1 MTGLIHRREF
11 ISLLGGAAGAWP
23 VAARAQQQAMP
34 VIGFLHQGSPDA
46 SVSPLEAFR
55 HGLKEDGFVEG
66 QNVAIEYRWAEG
78 QYDRL
83 PDLTR
88 DLVRHQVAVIVAVG
102 TSAPGL
108 TAKSATSV
116 IPVVFQTGGDPVQDG
131 LVSKMNRPGGNVTG
145 VSRLSVALEPKR
157 LELLHEV
164 VPKASMIGFLVNPL
178 NPPTQLLIQHM
189 REPVRSLGLSLDI
202 LEAST
207 EGELDTAFAST
218 VERGVGALL
227 VAQEPSYNRW
237 HEHIVVLAARHK
249 MPAMYASRIYAVA
262 GGLMTYDASV
272 LDSMRQVGVY
282 VGRVLKGE
290 KPADMP
296 VVQPTKFDLVINLK
310 TAKALGLQIPDKLL
324 ALADEVIE

>member
-1 MTGLIHRREF
+1 
-11 ISLLGGAAGAWP
+11 
-23 VAARAQQQAMP
+23 MP
-34 VIGFLHQGSPDA
+34 VIGFLHQGSPHA
-46 SVSPLEAFR
+46 SVSQLDAFR
-55 HGLKEDGFVEG
+55 QGLKEGGFVEG
-66 QNVAIEYRWAEG
+66 QNVTIEYRWAEG

-83 PDLTR
+83 PDLAR
-88 DLVRHQVAVIVAVG
+88 DLVRHQVAVIIAVG

-131 LVSKMNRPGGNVTG
+131 LVSRMNRPGANVTG

-164 VPKASMIGFLVNPL
+164 VPKASVIGFLVNPL
-178 NPPTQLLIQHM
+178 NPRTQLLVQHM
-189 REPVRSLGLSLDI
+189 REPVRSLGLSLNV

-207 EGELDTAFAST
+207 EGELDTAFVST
-218 VERGVGALL
+218 VQRGAGALL

-237 HEHIVVLAARHK
+237 HEHIVTLAARHK

-282 VGRVLKGE
+282 VGRILKGE

-296 VVQPTKFDLVINLK
+296 VVQPTRFELVVNLK
-310 TAKALGLQIPDKLL
+310 TARALGLEIPEKLL
-324 ALADEVIE
+324 ARADEVIE

>member
-1 MTGLIHRREF
+1 MPDVSRREL
-11 ISLLGGAAGAWP
+11 IVLLGGAAVAWP
-23 VAARAQQQAMP
+23 LSARAQPAAMP

-46 SVSPLEAFR
+46 SVSQLEAFR
-55 HGLKEDGFVEG
+55 YGLKEGGFVEG

-88 DLVRHQVAVIVAVG
+88 DLVRPQVAVIVAVG

-131 LVSKMNRPGGNVTG
+131 LVSRMNRPGGNVTG
-145 VSRLSVALEPKR
+145 VSRLSIALEPKR

-178 NPPTQLLIQHM
+178 NPRTQLLIQHM
-189 REPVRSLGLSLDI
+189 REPVRSLGLSLDV

-207 EGELDTAFAST
+207 EGELDKAFAST
-218 VERGVGALL
+218 VQRGVGALL

-237 HEHIVVLAARHK
+237 HEHIVTLAARHK
-249 MPAMYASRIYAVA
+249 MPAMYASRIYAIA

-272 LDSMRQVGVY
+272 VDSMRQVGVY
-282 VGRVLKGE
+282 VGRILKGE

-296 VVQPTKFDLVINLK
+296 VVQPTKFELVINLK
-310 TAKALGLQIPDKLL
+310 TAKAIGLEVPPTLI
-324 ALADEVIE
+324 ARADEVIE

>member
-1 MTGLIHRREF
+1 MKRRAF
-11 ISLLGGAAGAWP
+11 ISLLGGAAAAWP
-23 VAARAQQQAMP
+23 LAARAQQPAIP

-46 SVSPLEAFR
+46 SVSQLEAFR
-55 HGLKEDGFVEG
+55 HGLKEGGFVEG

-88 DLVRHQVAVIVAVG
+88 DLVRHQVAVIAAVG

-131 LVSKMNRPGGNVTG
+131 LVSRMNRPGGNVTG

-164 VPKASMIGFLVNPL
+164 VPKSSMIGFLVNPL
-178 NPPTQLLIQHM
+178 NPRTQLLIQHM
-189 REPVRSLGLSLDI
+189 REPVPSLGLSLDV

-207 EGELDTAFAST
+207 EGESDTAFAST
-218 VERGVGALL
+218 LQRGIGALL

-237 HEHIVVLAARHK
+237 HEHIVTLAARHK
-249 MPAMYASRIYAVA
+249 MPAMYASRIYAIA

-272 LDSMRQVGVY
+272 VDSMRQVGVY
-282 VGRVLKGE
+282 VGRILKGE

-296 VVQPTKFDLVINLK
+296 VVQPTKFELVINLK
-310 TAKALGLQIPDKLL
+310 TAKALGLDVPPTLL
-324 ALADEVIE
+324 SLADEVIE

>member
-1 MTGLIHRREF
+1 MRRREF
-11 ISLLGGAAGAWP
+11 IALLGSGVAGWP
-23 VAARAQQQAMP
+23 PAARTQQAAMP
-34 VIGFLHQGSPDA
+34 VIGFLNQGSPDA
-46 SVSPLEAFR
+46 SVSQLEAFR
-55 HGLKEDGFVEG
+55 HGLKEGGFVEG

-88 DLVRHQVAVIVAVG
+88 DLVRHQVAVIAAVG

-108 TAKSATSV
+108 AAKSATSV
-116 IPVVFQTGGDPVQDG
+116 IPVVFQTGGDPVQEG
-131 LVSKMNRPGGNVTG
+131 LVPRMNRPGGNVTG

-164 VPKASMIGFLVNPL
+164 APKASMIGLLVNSL
-178 NPPTQLLIQHM
+178 NPRTQLLIQHM
-189 REPVRSLGLSLDI
+189 REPVRSLGLNLNV

-218 VERGVGALL
+218 VQRGVGALL
-227 VAQEPSYNRW
+227 VAQEPSYNPW
-237 HEHIVVLAARHK
+237 HEHIVTLPSRHK

-272 LDSMRQVGVY
+272 LDSMRQVGLY
-282 VGRVLKGE
+282 VGRIIKGE

-296 VVQPTKFDLVINLK
+296 VVQPTKFELVINLK
-310 TAKALGLQIPDKLL
+310 TARALGLEVPPTLL
-324 ALADEVIE
+324 ARADEVIE